1 LACIRPA
8 KGIYTPIPRFAQDC
22 LCVPGVL
29 TASSYQPTAALHLP
43 ETKLFNNFHPSIIFA
58 PQQSTMDYRQEEYQE
73 ELQKVQDRDFT
84 HNWVSS
90 SAFIF
95 YLSVFCLLAFL
106 FGSCYSL
113 YTQSYEKERIET
125 NVQGSTQYTPKYK

>member
-1 LACIRPA
+1 
-8 KGIYTPIPRFAQDC
+8 
-22 LCVPGVL
+22 
-29 TASSYQPTAALHLP
+29 
-43 ETKLFNNFHPSIIFA
+43 
-58 PQQSTMDYRQEEYQE
+58 MDYRQEEYQQ

-95 YLSVFCLLAFL
+95 YLSVFCLLALL

-125 NVQGSTQYTPKYK
+125 NIQGSTQYTPKYK